1 MSDEKNSP
9 DSKQLKKIVKEQK
22 AQIKKL
28 EEQVDYFKKRFT
40 AAKQAAA
47 WLESK
52 LNWNHQNSYGT

>member
-1 MSDEKNSP
+1 MSDDRNSR

-22 AQIKKL
+22 AEIKKL
-28 EEQVDYFKKRFT
+28 EEQLDYFKKRFT

-52 LNWNHQNSYGT
+52 LKWNHQNSYGT